1 MKKFFKVLLYII
13 GIIAILLIAVYAFY
27 YIKWSRESSKN
38 LALLGE
44 ETPTLTVDG
53 YQFRDLN
60 KNGKLDIYED
70 SRRSVEART
79 EDLISQMGVEEKA
92 GMLFIQM
99 TILGGGGEINEIPS
113 LTNPFSL
120 MLDNTSSMV
129 AGKLMNHFNILQAT
143 SAEEMIK
150 WNNLL
155 QKMAERTRL
164 GIPVTVATD
173 PRHGK
178 EMNIGTAISTRFF
191 SRWPS
196 PLGMAATRDSAL
208 VHEFGDIAR
217 QEYLAVGLRVALHP
231 MADLATEPRWAR
243 VNGTFG
249 EDAYL
254 SAKLT
259 EAYVLGFQG
268 DSLSNTSVA
277 CMTKHF
283 SGGGPQED
291 GWDAHFASGPGQAYP
306 GDNFDY
312 HLIPFTE
319 GAFPAKTAQIM
330 PYYGVPNGQ
339 TSEDVGFA
347 FNKDIIT
354 GLLRD
359 SLGFD
364 GVVCTD
370 WAIITDMPVKE
381 ASAWGVEHLSEK
393 ERVKKVLDA
402 GCDMFGGETR
412 TDLVLE
418 LLKDGAI
425 SEARIDESLRRIL
438 KDKFILGIFESPYLT
453 DDNIDVFNNQEFKE
467 KGKEAQRKSMVLLKN
482 EEQILPLS
490 KDMQVFVEGI
500 SAESVSKFAKV
511 VDSPEEADVI
521 LLKFVAPTS
530 PPPAGGGFLER
541 IFPQGRLN
549 FNEEELSEKMEL
561 INKKPTVTILT
572 LGRPPVVPEI
582 DAASKAMVAEFEVED
597 DIICEMIFGE
607 FSPTG
612 KLPIELPSSA
622 EAVEKQFEDVPY
634 DSENPLYPF
643 GHGLSY
649 N

>member
-1 MKKFFKVLLYII
+1 MMKKIFKVLGISL
-13 GIIAILLIAVYAFY
+13 GAIIALALIALLVVYVNLS
-27 YIKWSRESSKN
+27 IKSKNN
-38 LALLGE
+38 LALLGDE
-44 ETPTLTVDG
+44 APMLTIDG
-53 YQFRDLN
+53 KTYRDLN

-70 SRRSVEART
+70 SRETVEART
-79 EDLISQMGVEEKA
+79 EDLISQMNIEEKA
-92 GMLFIQM
+92 GMLFIHIM
-99 TILGGGGEINEIPS
+99 ILGKDGELSEIPTIS
-113 LTNPFSL
+113 NLFSFL
-120 MLDNTSSMV
+120 LESTSAQV
-129 AGKLMNHFNILQAT
+129 ARKLMNHFNILQAT
-143 SAEEMIK
+143 SAEDMIK
-150 WNNLL
+150 WNNKL
-155 QKMAERTRL
+155 QKMAEKTRL
-164 GIPVTVATD
+164 GIPVTIATD

-196 PLGMAATRDSAL
+196 QLGMGATRDPAL
-208 VHEFGDIAR
+208 VKEFGNIAR

-319 GAFPAKTAQIM
+319 GAFKAKTAQIM

-370 WAIITDMPVKE
+370 WAIITDMPIKE
-381 ASAWGVEHLSEK
+381 ASAWGVEHLSDK

-402 GCDMFGGETR
+402 GCDMFGGESR
-412 TDLVLE
+412 TDLVIE
-418 LLKDGAI
+418 LVNEGEIAE
-425 SEARIDESLRRIL
+425 SRIDISLRRIL
-438 KDKFILGIFESPYLT
+438 KDKFTLGVFDSPYL
-453 DDNIDVFNNQEFKE
+453 DESNLSVFDNQEFKE
-467 KGKEAQRKSMVLLKN
+467 KGREAQRKSMVLLKN
-482 EEQILPLS
+482 EAGILPLS
-490 KDMQVFVEGI
+490 LDVKVFVEGI
-500 SAESVSKFAKV
+500 SEEAVSQYAKV
-511 VDSPEEADVI
+511 VDSPEEADFI
-521 LLKFVAPTS
+521 LLKFNTPTS
-530 PPPAGGGFLER
+530 PPEGGGFLEKL
-541 IFPQGRLN
+541 FPQGRLD
-549 FNEEELSEKMEL
+549 FPEEELAEKLEL
-561 INKKPTVTILT
+561 ISQKPTITILT

-582 DAASKAMVAEFEVED
+582 DSASIAMIAEFEVED

-607 FSPTG
+607 FNPTG
-612 KLPIELPSSA
+612 KLPIEIPSSP
-622 EAVEKQFEDVPY
+622 EAVVKQFEDVPY
-634 DSENPLYPF
+634 DSENPLYQY

-649 N
+649 

>member
-13 GIIAILLIAVYAFY
+13 GILAIICIAVYTFY

-38 LALLGE
+38 MALLGE
-44 ETPTLTVDG
+44 EAPTLTIDG
-53 YQFRDLN
+53 LQFRDLN

-70 SRRSVEART
+70 SRESVEART
-79 EDLISQMGVEEKA
+79 EDLISQMNVEEKA

-99 TILGGGGEINEIPS
+99 TILGEDGELNEIPS

-120 MLDNTSSMV
+120 LLPSTSSLV
-129 AGKLMNHFNILQAT
+129 AKKLMNHFNILQAT
-143 SAEEMIK
+143 SAQDMIK
-150 WNNLL
+150 WNNSL
-155 QKMAERTRL
+155 QKMSERTRL
-164 GIPVTVATD
+164 GIPVTIATD

-196 PLGMAATRDSAL
+196 PLGMAAARDSAL

-268 DSLSNTSVA
+268 DSLTNTSVA

-306 GDNFDY
+306 GNNFDY

-330 PYYGVPNGQ
+330 PYYGIPNGQ

-418 LLKDGAI
+418 LVKEGAI
-425 SEARIDESLRRIL
+425 TEARIDESLRRIL
-438 KDKFILGIFESPYLT
+438 KDKFTLGIFESPYLN

-490 KDMQVFVEGI
+490 KDKKVFVEGI
-500 SAESVSKFAKV
+500 SAESVSKYATV

-521 LLKFVAPTS
+521 FLKFVAPTS

-549 FNEEELSEKMEL
+549 FNEEELADKMEL

-582 DAASKAMVAEFEVED
+582 DAASKAMIAEFEIED
-597 DIICEMIFGE
+597 DIICEMLFGQ
-607 FSPTG
+607 FNPTG
-612 KLPIELPSSA
+612 KLPIEIPSSA
-622 EAVEKQFEDVPY
+622 EAVEKQYEDVPY
-634 DSENPLYPF
+634 DSENPLYPY

-649 N
+649 K

>member
-1 MKKFFKVLLYII
+1 MKKLFKVI
-13 GIIAILLIAVYAFY
+13 GIILGAIIALALIAIAVVY
-27 YIKWSRESSKN
+27 INLSNKSKDN
-38 LALLGE
+38 LALLGDDA
-44 ETPTLTVDG
+44 PTLTIKG

-60 KNGKLDIYED
+60 KNGILDIYED
-70 SRRSVEART
+70 SRETVEART
-79 EDLISQMGVEEKA
+79 EDLISQMNIEEKA
-92 GMLFIQM
+92 GMLFIHM
-99 TILGGGGEINEIPS
+99 VILGEDGELSEIPTIS
-113 LTNPFSL
+113 NPFSFL
-120 MLDNTSSMV
+120 LESTSSQV
-129 AGKLMNHFNILQAT
+129 ARKLMNHFNILQAT
-143 SAEEMIK
+143 SAEDMIT
-150 WNNLL
+150 WNNKL

-164 GIPVTVATD
+164 GIPVTIATD

-196 PLGMAATRDSAL
+196 QLGMGAARDSAL
-208 VHEFGDIAR
+208 VREFGDIAR

-268 DSLSNTSVA
+268 DSLSDKSVA

-319 GAFPAKTAQIM
+319 GAFKAKTAQIM

-402 GCDMFGGETR
+402 GCDMFGGESR
-412 TDLVLE
+412 TDLVIE
-418 LLKDGAI
+418 LVNEGAI
-425 SEARIDESLRRIL
+425 AESRIDTSLRRIL
-438 KDKFILGIFESPYLT
+438 RDKFTLGIFDSPYL
-453 DDNIDVFNNQEFKE
+453 NESNLSVFDNQEFKE
-467 KGKEAQRKSMVLLKN
+467 KGREAQRKSMVLLKN
-482 EEQILPLS
+482 EEEVLPLS
-490 KDMQVFVEGI
+490 KDIKVFVQGI
-500 SAESVSKFAKV
+500 SKESVSQYAKV
-511 VDSPEEADVI
+511 VGSPEEADFI
-521 LLKFVAPTS
+521 LLKFVAPNS
-530 PPPAGGGFLER
+530 PPIGGGFLEKL
-541 IFPQGRLN
+541 FPQGRLD
-549 FNEEELSEKMEL
+549 FPEEELAEKLEL

-582 DAASKAMVAEFEVED
+582 DAASKAMIAEFEVED

-607 FSPTG
+607 FNPTG
-612 KLPIELPSSA
+612 KLPIEIPSSP
-622 EAVEKQFEDVPY
+622 EAVQKQMEDVPY
-634 DSENPLYPF
+634 DSENPLYTF

-649 N
+649 

>member
-13 GIIAILLIAVYAFY
+13 GIIAISLIAVYAFY

-44 ETPTLTVDG
+44 EAPTLTVDG

-99 TILGGGGEINEIPS
+99 TILGEGGEINEIPS

-364 GVVCTD
+364 WVVCTD

-500 SAESVSKFAKV
+500 SAELVSKFAKV

>member
-1 MKKFFKVLLYII
+1 MKKFFKILLYIVA
-13 GIIAILLIAVYAFY
+13 GIVLILAASYLFFF
-27 YIKWSRESSKN
+27 IKWKMASSDN
-38 LALLGE
+38 MALLGPE
-44 ETPTLTVDG
+44 APVITVDG
-53 YQFRDLN
+53 HTFRDLN

-70 SRRSVEART
+70 SRQNTEERVE
-79 EDLISQMGVEEKA
+79 DVLSQMNVEEKA
-92 GMLFIQM
+92 GTLFIHM
-99 TILGGGGEINEIPS
+99 MVMEEDGALSEIPS
-113 LTNPFSL
+113 FSNPFSL
-120 MLDNTSSMV
+120 MLESPSSQI
-129 AGKLMNHFNILQAT
+129 ARKLMNHFNILKAT
-143 SAEEMIK
+143 SPEAMIK
-150 WNNLL
+150 WNNAL

-164 GIPVTVATD
+164 GIPVTIASD

-196 PLGMAATRDSAL
+196 PLGLAATGDSSL
-208 VHEFGDIAR
+208 VHEFADIAR
-217 QEYLAVGLRVALHP
+217 QEYLAVGIRVALHP

-259 EAYVLGFQG
+259 GAYVLGFQG
-268 DSLSNTSVA
+268 DSLTNNSVA

-319 GAFPAKTAQIM
+319 GAFPAGTAQIM
-330 PYYGVPNGQ
+330 PYYGIPKGQ

-359 SLGFD
+359 SLGFE
-364 GVVCTD
+364 GIVCTD
-370 WAIITDMPVKE
+370 WGIVTDMFIKE
-381 ASAWGVEHLSEK
+381 AAAWGVEHLSEK
-393 ERVKKVLDA
+393 ERVKKIFDA
-402 GCDMFGGETR
+402 GCDMIGGDSR

-418 LLKDGAI
+418 LVNEGGL
-425 SEARIDESLRRIL
+425 SEARIDESVRRIL
-438 KDKFILGIFESPYLT
+438 RDKFILGIFDNPYL
-453 DDNIDVFNNQEFKE
+453 DDTRLSVFENQTFKE

-482 EEQILPLS
+482 EDNFLPLN
-490 KDMQVFVEGI
+490 KGI
-500 SAESVSKFAKV
+500 KV
-511 VDSPEEADVI
+511 YVQGIEADA
-521 LLKFVAPTS
+521 LLDYAEVVETPEKADIIIQKLATPTS
-530 PPPAGGGFLER
+530 PPPDAAGFLEKL
-541 IFPQGRLN
+541 FPQGRLD
-549 FNEEELSEKMEL
+549 FPEEELAEILDL
-561 INKKPTVTILT
+561 IKRKPTITILSIN
-572 LGRPPVVPEI
+572 RPPVVPEI
-582 DAASKAMVAEFEVED
+582 DKASKAMVAEFEIED
-597 DIICEMIFGE
+597 ELILEMIFGE
-607 FSPTG
+607 FNPSG
-612 KLPIELPSSA
+612 KLPIEIPSSMK
-622 EAVEKQFEDVPY
+622 AVEKQYEDMPY

-649 N
+649 